1 MVGISSK
8 NCQTKGQWL
17 ESLLKKGFK
26 LVEINH
32 RWTSLPF
39 DDQSIKRKKDILK
52 KYSAIVTIHSG
63 TSDLLHKNR
72 LIYQQQRLLLKAEI
86 IFANKIKAKTVS
98 FHFPKYLDH
107 KKDKN
112 MIHKFLKEIL
122 SFAKKYKIPLLI
134 ENDSNGPWT
143 TAEDFLPYL
152 KKYKSLKFLLDIGH
166 LNRSTKAGLVSS
178 EKEFIEKMKPYIRYV
193 HVHSNKGIY
202 DDHIALGDGNI
213 KKEIILPLLKKLK
226 IKYWIVETDLM
237 KNALKTRQV
246 LKKFGI
252 K

>member
-1 MVGISSK
+1 MIGISSK
-8 NCQTKGQWL
+8 NCQVGNLWL

-32 RWTSLPF
+32 RWTCLGSHKIQP
-39 DDQSIKRKKDILK
+39 IKNTLK
-52 KYSAIVTIHSG
+52 KYSAIATIHSG
-63 TSDLLHKNR
+63 VTDLLHPKK
-72 LIYQQQRLLLKAEI
+72 IIDQQQKLLLKSEI
-86 IFANKIKAKTVS
+86 IFANKIKAKTLS

-112 MIHKFLKEIL
+112 KIHKFFKEIL

-152 KKYKSLKFLLDIGH
+152 KKYKSLKFLIDIGH

-178 EKEFIEKMKPYIRYV
+178 EKDFIEKIKPYIRYV
-193 HVHSNKGIY
+193 HAQSNKGIN

-213 KKEIILPLLKKLK
+213 KKEIVLPLLKKLK
-226 IKYWIVETDLM
+226 IKYWIAETNLM
-237 KNALKTRQV
+237 KDALKTRKV
-246 LKKFGI
+246 LRKFGI